1 VCGRYA
7 LNISGEDLAL
17 EFAAGV
23 KDAAFTPSNW
33 NISPTTVIPFINAD
47 DEKGEI
53 RNVNTASWGLIPS
66 WAKDANRA
74 SNAINARV
82 ESISEKPTF
91 KSAFIS
97 RRCLIP
103 VTGYYEWATELGKY
117 KPKQPFYISHKNKSS
132 LAIAGLYENWINP
145 ESKQSVQSAAIITRE
160 AVGILA
166 PIHHRMPVILP
177 KDLWS
182 TWLSSKS
189 LLPNEIDDYLNMI
202 DIKEADK
209 DLIFWPVSDDVNN
222 ARNTGADL
230 AKEIAL
236 GESGTLF

>member
-1 VCGRYA
+1 MCGRYA

-66 WAKDANRA
+66 WAKDASRA

-177 KDLWS
+177 KDLWP

>member
-1 VCGRYA
+1 MCGRYA
-7 LNISGEDLAL
+7 LNISVEDLAL

-66 WAKDANRA
+66 WAKDASRA

-91 KSAFIS
+91 KSAFKS

-117 KPKQPFYISHKNKSS
+117 KPKQPFYISHKNKHS

-145 ESKQSVQSAAIITRE
+145 VSKQSVQSAAIITRE

>member
-1 VCGRYA
+1 MCGRYA

-66 WAKDANRA
+66 WAKDASRA

-91 KSAFIS
+91 KSAFKS

-117 KPKQPFYISHKNKSS
+117 KPKQPFYISHKNKHS
-132 LAIAGLYENWINP
+132 LAIAGIYESWVNP
-145 ESKQSVQSAAIITRE
+145 VSKQSVQSAAIITRE

-166 PIHHRMPVILP
+166 PIHHRMPIILP

-182 TWLSSKS
+182 TWLSSKP
-189 LLPNEIDDYLNMI
+189 LLPNEINDYLNMI
-202 DIKEADK
+202 DIKNADK

>member
-1 VCGRYA
+1 MCGRYA

-23 KDAAFTPSNW
+23 KDASFTPSNW

-66 WAKDANRA
+66 WAKDASRA

-91 KSAFIS
+91 KSAFKS

-103 VTGYYEWATELGKY
+103 ATGYYEWATELGQY
-117 KPKQPFYISHKNKSS
+117 KPKQPFYISNKDKSS
-132 LAIAGLYENWINP
+132 IAIAGIYEEWINP
-145 ESKQSVQSAAIITRE
+145 QTSSPITTAAIITRE
-160 AVGILA
+160 VVGILK

-177 KDLWS
+177 KSLWS
-182 TWLSSKS
+182 TWLSNKS
-189 LLPNEIDDYLNMI
+189 LSPDEISDYLKMI
-202 DIKEADK
+202 DIKQADAG
-209 DLIFWPVSDDVNN
+209 LTFWPVSDEVNN
-222 ARNTGADL
+222 ARNTGQQL
-230 AKEIAL
+230 AAQIEL
-236 GESGTLF
+236 PPSGTLF

>member
-66 WAKDANRA
+66 WAKDASRA

-91 KSAFIS
+91 KSAFKS

-145 ESKQSVQSAAIITRE
+145 VSKQSVQSAAIITRE
-160 AVGILA
+160 SVGILA
-166 PIHHRMPVILP
+166 PIHHRMPIILP

-182 TWLSSKS
+182 TWLSSKPLS
-189 LLPNEIDDYLNMI
+189 PNEIDDYLNMI

-222 ARNTGADL
+222 ARNIGADL

>member
-1 VCGRYA
+1 MCGRYA

-66 WAKDANRA
+66 WAKDASRA

-91 KSAFIS
+91 KSAFKS

-117 KPKQPFYISHKNKSS
+117 KPKQPFYISNKNKSS
-132 LAIAGLYENWINP
+132 LAIAGIYESWINP

>member
-7 LNISGEDLAL
+7 LNISGEDLAI

-47 DEKGEI
+47 DEKGKI

-66 WAKDANRA
+66 WAKDASRA

-91 KSAFIS
+91 KSAFKS

-117 KPKQPFYISHKNKSS
+117 KPKQPFYISNKNKSS
-132 LAIAGLYENWINP
+132 LAIAGIYENWINP

-166 PIHHRMPVILP
+166 PIHHRMPIILP

-182 TWLSSKS
+182 TWLSSKPLS
-189 LLPNEIDDYLNMI
+189 PNEIDDYLNMI

-222 ARNTGADL
+222 ARNIGADL

>member
-7 LNISGEDLAL
+7 LNISGDDLAL
-17 EFAAGV
+17 EFAAGI
-23 KDAAFTPSNW
+23 KDATFSASNW
-33 NISPTTVIPFINAD
+33 NISPTTAVPFINAS

-53 RNVNTASWGLIPS
+53 RNVNTATWGLIPS
-66 WAKDANRA
+66 WAKDASRA

-91 KSAFIS
+91 KSAFKS

-103 VTGYYEWATELGKY
+103 VTGYYEWSTELGKY

-160 AVGILA
+160 AVGTLA